1 MTFKILSLDGGGIR
15 GVITA
20 RILIEIEKQIQ
31 AQKGQSLHEYFDLV
45 AGTSTGSII
54 AAVIATGMKSSNILK
69 LYQQEGMT
77 IFPYQSRWS
86 RKRLP
91 LIWKY
96 GPSAPKFSNEGLIN
110 VLKKYLY
117 RQDRTAIRLQE
128 ISEIN
133 LLIVA
138 YNMFLES
145 PTIFVNY
152 HPEIPKQTIWYD
164 NLPLWEICVSSS
176 SAPTYFPAYEFKN
189 GDLSLPHIDGG
200 IAANNPTL
208 AAITY
213 AIKLGH
219 KLEDISI
226 ISIGTGENSQPYTY
240 EQIVEWGLAEWA
252 IKLINILM
260 NSQSSSNNLVA
271 EQIMST
277 ANPKGYLRLQFQLN
291 NIFQEGTDERKVIN
305 SYINEKVSEAIDDA
319 REANI
324 NQLIRV
330 TEAFLE
336 KGRIPYIDLENQLN
350 YPLSKEAIARF
361 INAN

>member
-15 GVITA
+15 GVISA
-20 RILIEIEKQIQ
+20 RILIEIEQQLQ
-31 AQKGQSLHEYFDLV
+31 AQKNQSLHEYFDLV

-54 AAVIATGMKSSNILK
+54 AAVIATGMNSTNILK
-69 LYQQEGMT
+69 LYQQEGIN

-86 RKRLP
+86 PKRLP
-91 LIWKY
+91 LILKY
-96 GPSAPKFSNEGLIN
+96 GPSAPKFSHEGLIK
-110 VLKKYLY
+110 VLKKYLVQ
-117 RQDRTAIRLQE
+117 QDGTAIKLQE
-128 ISEIN
+128 INEIN

-200 IAANNPTL
+200 VAANNPTL

-213 AIKLGH
+213 AMKLGY

-226 ISIGTGENSQPYTY
+226 MSIGTGESSQPYSY
-240 EQIVEWGLAEWA
+240 QQIVDWGLAEWA
-252 IKLINILM
+252 IKLISILM
-260 NSQSSSNNLVA
+260 NSQSSANNLFT

-277 ANPKGYLRLQFQLN
+277 TNPKGYLRLQFELN
-291 NIFQEGTDERKVIN
+291 NMFMEGTDNSMLIN
-305 SYINEKVSEAIDDA
+305 SYLNERVSEAIDDA
-319 REANI
+319 TEANI
-324 NQLIRV
+324 NQLIRA

-350 YPLSKEAIARF
+350 YPFVKAAIASF